1 MPVFDRFEPT
11 LFAPRPVAYAIS
23 PSEHEAVTVLR
34 AHGIAVDTILQV
46 SAARAD
52 RFVVDSAIVSPRP
65 FQNHREVRLTGRWVS
80 ERRELRPGTF
90 IVRTS
95 QPLGR
100 LAIYLL
106 EPQTDDGLV
115 TWNLFDNAM
124 FFGSSYPVLRLMSEP
139 RPVTN

>member
-1 MPVFDRFEPT
+1 MPVFDRFDPT
-11 LFAPRPVAYAIS
+11 LFAPRPIAYAIS

-34 AHGIAVDTILQV
+34 LHGIIVDTIAQV
-46 SAARAD
+46 STARGD
-52 RFVVDSAIVSPRP
+52 RFIIDSAVVSPRV
-65 FQNHREVRLTGRWVS
+65 FQNHHEVRLTGRWVS
-80 ERRELRPGTF
+80 EPRELRPGTF

-106 EPQTDDGLV
+106 EPETDDGLV
-115 TWNLFDNAM
+115 TWNVFDNAM